1 MEEATQCK
9 APDCPDCAKR
19 AQEVK
24 EAEELAFAF
33 LIALTPLM
41 TLTLFGNMGLF

>member
-1 MEEATQCK
+1 MEEVTPCTDK
-9 APDCPDCAKR
+9 TCPDCVKR
-19 AQEVK
+19 SQEMK

-33 LIALTPLM
+33 LVALTPLM